1 MGRSRKRTNGEQR
14 ADRPPFNKYALYQL
28 AVQEPAADIEF
39 IDETFAARFERTPHT
54 LREDFCAAAYVAC
67 EWVKHDDANR
77 AWGVDRDPEPLA
89 WGLANNAEGFDP
101 SQSERRTVIEG
112 DVLDVRHDPVDVIA
126 AFNFSYYCLHT
137 RRELLRYFTAAYRNL
152 GPEGLFVLDIY
163 GGPEAQA
170 LVEET
175 TEHADFNYVWDQ
187 DEFDPIQSR
196 MVCYIHFEKP
206 AGKKRMKRAFTYDWR
221 LWTILEVREA
231 LSEVGFAATEI
242 YWEGVEEKTGEG
254 DGVFTLEENAENTE
268 SWIAYIVG
276 IKL

>member
-1 MGRSRKRTNGEQR
+1 MGGSRKRTNGEQR

-89 WGLANNAEGFDP
+89 WGLANNAEGFNP
-101 SQSERRTVIEG
+101 SQSERLTLIEG

-206 AGKKRMKRAFTYDWR
+206 AGKKRMKCAFTYDWR

>member
-1 MGRSRKRTNGEQR
+1 MGGSRKRTNGEQR

-89 WGLANNAEGFDP
+89 WGLANNAEGFNP
-101 SQSERRTVIEG
+101 SQSERLTLIEG

-268 SWIAYIVG
+268 SWIAYLVAVP
-276 IKL
+276 